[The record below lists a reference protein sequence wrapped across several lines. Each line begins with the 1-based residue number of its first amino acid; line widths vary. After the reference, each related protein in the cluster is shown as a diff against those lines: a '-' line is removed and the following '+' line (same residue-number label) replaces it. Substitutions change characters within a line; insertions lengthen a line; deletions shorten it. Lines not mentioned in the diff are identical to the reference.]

1 MPAIFLLVRLGR
13 FGPIAF
19 ASALL
24 LSSATH
30 AAQQPP
36 TDAQAQT
43 QPSDKQDDRAG
54 PPSLRHKDDPQPA
67 SGKAAAGS
75 SKGPAQPAGQPISV
89 APAESNQPVT
99 PPADNAPPLTEQ
111 SKLQLLR
118 YVDGEYAKVL
128 TPLPG
133 GKDGYHLKAG
143 APLNQDS
150 LRKALLAGGAAL
162 NAGDSVQITRV
173 EFHDREIQLDI
184 NNGPKGKTSW
194 RDRVHLQVG
203 AGLPVSTS
211 TTTTPENGPVVPQK
225 LGATIF
231 LDFERPV
238 PEMTGDQLKAYL
250 GRVLDF
256 SKRSAA
262 VQYVDSLPPQMRE
275 AIAAK
280 RAEVGMDHDMVTAA
294 MGRPERKV
302 RERDAEGN
310 DLEDWIYGKPPAKT
324 TFVTF
329 QGDKV
334 VRVTQYP

>member
-1 MPAIFLLVRLGR
+1 MSAIFRFGR
-13 FGPIAF
+13 FVPIVF
-19 ASALL
+19 ASAVL
-24 LSSATH
+24 LSPWIY
-30 AAQQPP
+30 AAPQSGGAQE
-36 TDAQAQT
+36 QAQS
-43 QPSDKQDDRAG
+43 SDKQGDQAG

-67 SGKAAAGS
+67 PGNAAPNPSKA
-75 SKGPAQPAGQPISV
+75 PAQPAGQPASG
-89 APAESNQPVT
+89 APAESNQPAT
-99 PPADNAPPLTEQ
+99 PPPDNAPPLTEQ

-128 TPLPG
+128 APLPG
-133 GKDGYHLKAG
+133 GKGGYHFKAG
-143 APLNQDS
+143 APLDQDA

-162 NAGDSVQITRV
+162 NVGDSVQITRV

-203 AGLPVSTS
+203 GGLPVSTS

-225 LGATIF
+225 TGATIF
-231 LDFERPV
+231 LDFDRAV
-238 PEMTGDQLKAYL
+238 PEMTGAQLKAYL

-256 SKRSAA
+256 AKRSAA
-262 VQYVDSLPPQMRE
+262 VQYVDSLPPKMRE

-280 RAEVGMDHDMVTAA
+280 RAEVGMDHDEVTAA

-302 RERDAEGN
+302 RERDADGN
-310 DLEDWIYGKPPAKT
+310 DVEDWIYGKPPAKT
-324 TFVTF
+324 TFVSF

-334 VRVTQYP
+334 IRVTQYP

>member
-1 MPAIFLLVRLGR
+1 MSPIFR
-13 FGPIAF
+13 FGPIVF
-19 ASALL
+19 ASAVLL
-24 LSSATH
+24 CPLVH
-30 AAQQPP
+30 AAPQSAGAQG
-36 TDAQAQT
+36 QAQS
-43 QPSDKQDDRAG
+43 SDRQGDQAG
-54 PPSLRHKDDPQPA
+54 PPTLRHKDDQPPA
-67 SGKAAAGS
+67 PGNATPNP
-75 SKGPAQPAGQPISV
+75 SKTSAQPAGQPASG

-128 TPLPG
+128 APLPG
-133 GKDGYHLKAG
+133 GKGGYHFKAG
-143 APLNQDS
+143 APLDQDS

-162 NAGDSVQITRV
+162 NVGDSVQITRV

-203 AGLPVSTS
+203 GGLPVSTS
-211 TTTTPENGPVVPQK
+211 TSTTGENGPVVPQK
-225 LGATIF
+225 TGATIF
-231 LDFERPV
+231 LDFGRPV
-238 PEMTGDQLKAYL
+238 PEMSGEQLKAYL

-256 SKRSAA
+256 AKRSAA
-262 VQYVDSLPPQMRE
+262 VQYVDSLPPKVRE

-280 RAEVGMDHDMVTAA
+280 RAEVGMDHDEVIAS

-302 RERDAEGN
+302 RERDADGN

-329 QGDKV
+329 RGDKV
-334 VRVTQYP
+334 VKVTQYP